1 MHCKPVIGRNLHAKK
16 SGLTLPAIYRRVLY
30 YALLV
35 LISLSVIVPF
45 LWIFSNGIRPNE
57 EIGKFTELSLHTFIP
72 QTFTLG
78 NFQRMFDQLNM
89 IKIISN
95 TLLVAL
101 SVTIGS
107 LLINSMTAYAF
118 SRIDFWGKNVIFLI
132 FVSMLVLPIE
142 ILIITLYLVI
152 TRIGL
157 ADSYLSLILPF
168 LATPFGI
175 FFMRQFFS
183 NVPRALDEAA
193 MLDGCGHFGIFWR
206 ILMPLS
212 KTPLLTLGLLV
223 FMQQWDSFIVP
234 VTFINNESKMVLQV
248 ALTRL
253 SMGLYMTD
261 YGVLYAGVTLA
272 IVPMALIYIV
282 FQKNIVDSIAAV
294 GIK

>member
-1 MHCKPVIGRNLHAKK
+1 MLHN
-16 SGLTLPAIYRRVLY
+16 TQHLPASRKGSVGAAIRKTMNRSLY
-30 YALLV
+30 YAFLVFVALTV
-35 LISLSVIVPF
+35 LIPF

-57 EIGKFTELSLHTFIP
+57 EIGKFTDFSIRTFLP
-72 QTFTLG
+72 ERVTG
-78 NFQRMFDQLNM
+78 ENYARMFQQLDM
-89 IKIISN
+89 LRIMVN

-101 SVTIGS
+101 SVTVGS
-107 LLINSMTAYAF
+107 LLINALTAYAF
-118 SRIDFWGKNVIFLI
+118 SRIPFWGKGFVFMI

-142 ILIITLYLVI
+142 ILIITLYLTV
-152 TRIGL
+152 TRLGL
-157 ADSYLSLILPF
+157 ANSYLSLILPF

-183 NVPRALDEAA
+183 NIPRALDEAA
-193 MLDGCGHFGIFWR
+193 ILDGCNHFGIFSR
-206 ILMPLS
+206 VLLPLS

-234 VTFINNESKMVLQV
+234 VTFINDESRMVLQV

-261 YGVLYAGVTLA
+261 YGVLYAGVSLSILPIA
-272 IVPMALIYIV
+272 MIYIV
-282 FQKNIVDSIAAV
+282 FQKHIVDSIAAV